1 MVIAPKFCKDWL
13 NGLPLE
19 IYIYIKK
26 YDKKKE
32 KHIVWKETPSK
43 KKEIDL
49 LPRAPVFLF
58 LYLMEV
64 LLFETY
70 KAC

>member
-13 NGLPLE
+13 DSLWK
-19 IYIYIKK
+19 YIYIKK

-58 LYLMEV
+58 IYLMEV